1 MPSKLTRIAIAGVG
15 TVGTG
20 VLNLLIK
27 NKILEKFNLDI
38 SHIASRR
45 KFNKKKLNLKNT
57 KIFNDAK
64 ELTKID
70 DYEILI
76 ELIGGDEG
84 ISKEIVFD
92 ALRKGKKVIT
102 ANKAL
107 VSKYWN
113 FKRNFKLYSDKHVY

>member
-45 KFNKKKLNLKNT
+45 EFNKKKVNLKNT

-92 ALRKGKKVIT
+92 ALRKGKK
-102 ANKAL
+102 L
-107 VSKYWN
+107 
-113 FKRNFKLYSDKHVY
+113 

>member
-1 MPSKLTRIAIAGVG
+1 MSPKLTRIVIAGVG

-20 VLNLLIK
+20 VLNLLKK

-38 SHIASRR
+38 SYIASRR
-45 KFNKKKLNLKNT
+45 KLNKKFKFKNV
-57 KIFNDAK
+57 KVFNDAK
-64 ELTKID
+64 DLLKVN

-84 ISKEIVFD
+84 VSKEIVFD
-92 ALRKGKKVIT
+92 ALCKGKKVIT

-113 FKRNFKLYSDKHVY
+113 EINKVLS